1 MRVLGMNPRLKRSG
15 HRCSGAPNPHP
26 TVIGHTCGKRLRGV
40 RNSGVKGP
48 FTTVAAKDTEPDYD
62 VMGTKQ
68 LDASN

>member
-1 MRVLGMNPRLKRSG
+1 MRVLVMNPRLKRSG

-40 RNSGVKGP
+40 RNSGVNGA
-48 FTTVAAKDTEPDYD
+48 FATVAAKDTEPDYD